1 MLTAV
6 KSPRPAR
13 GPVRRRPPAHPER
26 EGSPTIGNAPL
37 GICVAGANKHD
48 HADAR
53 CREGGH
59 TRLDARRFWQD
70 QSDTVPRSNGGVVS
84 SVSPAATAKAM
95 KPPAAHNSIAMMKG
109 MRVASYARAKPR
121 Q

>member
-1 MLTAV
+1 MLEILHKKTQV
-6 KSPRPAR
+6 SL
-13 GPVRRRPPAHPER
+13 GTTTSLGRR
-26 EGSPTIGNAPL
+26 N
-37 GICVAGANKHD
+37 
-48 HADAR
+48 
-53 CREGGH
+53 H